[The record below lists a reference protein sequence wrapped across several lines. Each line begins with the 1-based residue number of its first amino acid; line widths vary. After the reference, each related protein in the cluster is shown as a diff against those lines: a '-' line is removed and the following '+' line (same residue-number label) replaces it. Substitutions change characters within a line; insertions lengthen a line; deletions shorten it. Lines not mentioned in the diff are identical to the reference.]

1 MTDIQKCEETGKEK
15 GTISTYHWK
24 YAQWNADLEKE
35 NIRNRFPLLAL
46 LQQNLE
52 SYMDSFEIQVRL
64 AYENGYII
72 EESNLDS
79 DVGFVKEV
87 ERKQTLDG
95 DASFSILYLRS

>member
-52 SYMDSFEIQVRL
+52 SYMLLLEQEKANIKTERAQ
-64 AYENGYII
+64 I
-72 EESNLDS
+72 EEEDEQESH
-79 DVGFVKEV
+79 KAKMCE
-87 ERKQTLDG
+87 Q
-95 DASFSILYLRS
+95 